1 MTKINEI
8 LKRFDEEFGQ
18 SKVELVNCEL
28 PLEMPIILKRNIITG
43 NVVYE
48 ELPIAVKQF
57 LLTAIKGVL
66 EDIEP
71 QTFET
76 FNENGYLV
84 EAVDEFDFRKQKT
97 SLLSQ
102 IDKELNK

>member
-1 MTKINEI
+1 MSKINNI
-8 LKRFDEEFGQ
+8 LKRFDEDYGSFQ
-18 SKVELVNCEL
+18 LS
-28 PLEMPIILKRNIITG
+28 
-43 NVVYE
+43 NVVDKQGYDRH
-48 ELPIAVKQF
+48 KQF
-57 LLTAIKGVL
+57 LLTAIKEVV

-97 SLLSQ
+97 NLLSQ